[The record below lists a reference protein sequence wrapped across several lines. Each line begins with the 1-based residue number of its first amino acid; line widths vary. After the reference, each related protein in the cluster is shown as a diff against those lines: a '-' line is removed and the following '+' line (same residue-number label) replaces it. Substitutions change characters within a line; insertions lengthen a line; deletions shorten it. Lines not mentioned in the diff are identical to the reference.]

1 MRNLRICRA
10 SSDFNAIHT
19 VSANYV
25 YQLPIGRRQRLL
37 GGAPKWL
44 DAMVGGWA
52 TSGIISYHSGFP
64 FSTITSAFPI
74 DFTMQA
80 PAVFVGPAS
89 AVKQRIHVQAGN
101 QLQLFADQ
109 TAAIGAFGFPVGG
122 ATGER
127 NQLRGPRY
135 SSIDLALLKSFKL
148 PWSETQ
154 RLQFRAEA
162 FNAFNHPSFNNP
174 SVNPNSTGSFDSTNV
189 NIQAPGQYGVLTST
203 ANQARQLQLGL
214 RYDF

>member
-1 MRNLRICRA
+1 
-10 SSDFNAIHT
+10 
-19 VSANYV
+19 
-25 YQLPIGRRQRLL
+25 
-37 GGAPKWL
+37 
-44 DAMVGGWA
+44 MVGGWA

-122 ATGER
+122 GTGER

-203 ANQARQLQLGL
+203 ANEARQLQLGL